1 MTDPERDALDR
12 LRRADPLA
20 GTDPDDW
27 ADRDHAAAVFA
38 RITAESRTAT
48 AESPGTAESDG
59 SHNAAAESR
68 VTAESL
74 SPDASLSTEVSD
86 RAEASRSGDVSGNAR
101 PEGYGG
107 DDLSRRRGLRSPR
120 VLGLAAAA
128 VVIAVASALLIVSNL
143 FRDTTA
149 TASAAELLRGAAAAA
164 VTNPAGFQHIPAQ
177 GSAYQQVLHRTT
189 YTGPGYSYS
198 IDTTVRTQ
206 VRAGGQASVE
216 TTTGAPEFADDAAR
230 QAWERAGSPVLT
242 GPVRGMFAVAQPLVY
257 HLGGQNLTWAQVGVL
272 PEDPVAL
279 AAALTAA
286 APHQSVY
293 RSAVQLLQAPAVP
306 AGLQAALYRVLSEQP
321 DLTATEHAGTVSI
334 SRPGEAT
341 FTFDR
346 ATGQLLR
353 VDRSAPTD
361 PSTVI
366 QSAGLAACVA
376 PLSAAAPGEIYIG
389 CATGAY
395 ILNQLRWIGW
405 GEDQATATGTAG
417 VRDCTPNCAA
427 GPTTITPVDVTVS
440 QPQVCGYNL
449 RIYTRVDM
457 RYPQPVKGLVNGG
470 TGPDHS
476 GTADW
481 WNLACPKG

>member
-1 MTDPERDALDR
+1 MTDPEHDALDR
-12 LRRADPLA
+12 LRRANPLA
-20 GTDPDDW
+20 ATNRDGIADRNID
-27 ADRDHAAAVFA
+27 ADRDAGGDRSTGSEWDDEADRERAAAVFA
-38 RITAESRTAT
+38 RIVAEPR
-48 AESPGTAESDG
+48 
-59 SHNAAAESR
+59 
-68 VTAESL
+68 
-74 SPDASLSTEVSD
+74 
-86 RAEASRSGDVSGNAR
+86 GDTTS
-101 PEGYGG
+101 GG
-107 DDLSRRRGLRSPR
+107 DELARRRGLRSPR

-128 VVIAVASALLIVSNL
+128 VVVIAVASALLVVPNL
-143 FRDTTA
+143 FRDNTA
-149 TASAAELLRGAAAAA
+149 TASAAELLRGAASAA
-164 VTNPAGFQHIPAQ
+164 VSNPAGFQHIPAQ
-177 GSAYQQVLHRTT
+177 ASAFQQVLHRTT
-189 YTGPGYSYS
+189 YSGPGYSYS

-216 TTTGAPEFADDAAR
+216 TATGAPQFADEAGR
-230 QAWERAGSPVLT
+230 QAWERAGSPALT
-242 GPVRGMFAVAQPLVY
+242 GPTRGMYAVAQPLVY
-257 HLGGQNLTWAQVGVL
+257 HLGGQNLTWTQVEAL
-272 PEDPVAL
+272 PEDTAAL
-279 AAALTAA
+279 AAAITAA

-306 AGLQAALYRVLSEQP
+306 AGLQAALYRVLAERP
-321 DLTATEHAGTVSI
+321 DLTATENAGAVSI
-334 SRPGEAT
+334 SRAGEPT

-353 VDRSAPTD
+353 VDRTAPSD

-366 QSAGLAACVA
+366 QSAGLTPCVA
-376 PLSAAAPGEIYIG
+376 PPSAPAPDEIYIG

-395 ILNQLRWIGW
+395 ILDKLKWTGW

-427 GPTTITPVDVTVS
+427 GPTTVTPVDVTVS